1 MYTPRRSSA
10 SKYTTTATMLTVSP
24 VKPNGSSLLSPY
36 NESKMYQALLAKTK
50 QSTRQ
55 RFSLEFFR
63 LSLIERSLKAV
74 ILEKKVQEIPLSC
87 VQNTNN

>member
-1 MYTPRRSSA
+1 MYTPRRNSA
-10 SKYTTTATMLTVSP
+10 SKYITTATMLTVSP

-36 NESKMYQALLAKTK
+36 NESKMYQTLFAKTK

-63 LSLIERSLKAV
+63 LSLIERSLKEV